1 MNKDQ
6 YLRKLEYLL
15 SDLPEEERREAMEY
29 YVEYFEEAGPEREA
43 EVIRELGTP
52 ETVAETIHKEL
63 ADKGIV
69 PYRVEKK
76 QKKERNGWQIAFI
89 VLVCVLVSP
98 VVIPLA
104 IALFA
109 VVIAVLACV
118 VALIVSAVVLVVSIV
133 AAFLVAAILLFVVG
147 ISNMGLPLV
156 GLMMIGSS
164 FLCAGLF
171 LLCGWGL
178 IKLCAVVVPEVI
190 KGCIHLIGMPFRGKE
205 AHKA

>member
-43 EVIRELGTP
+43 EVMRELGTP

-69 PYRVEKK
+69 PYRAEKK

-104 IALFA
+104 IALFG

-133 AAFLVAAILLFVVG
+133 AAFLVAAILLFIVE
-147 ISNMGLPLV
+147 
-156 GLMMIGSS
+156 IG
-164 FLCAGLF
+164 
-171 LLCGWGL
+171 
-178 IKLCAVVVPEVI
+178 
-190 KGCIHLIGMPFRGKE
+190 R
-205 AHKA
+205 AHV